1 MTDNRTALAERLE
14 QTIRDLGEHRQ
25 THVVWRDWLLKD
37 PANASVNPHAG
48 SAEFH
53 DNTIKDY
60 DRHLSAIREA
70 AQALRADAGAE
81 AVAAV
86 LRGTKRAHVVWNEG
100 EEETVADGAKLYTRP
115 QPATPQRVPDGMALV
130 EKSIIPLPAI
140 EKGVRT
146 LALARQMGYD
156 DGTLVS
162 MVYCEMLLVADL
174 SSAMLA
180 ALPGDGSAQG
190 GEGCGDHDHAN
201 YIPGCGRC
209 AGTLPAK
216 TTRHVPDR
224 INAVAEKIN
233 RLAWQQH
240 TMGGVGWLGAE
251 LLKLEKELR
260 SLATPARQHAGGGS

>member
-1 MTDNRTALAERLE
+1 MSSEQAFHKAIKPFLTKAQQGKVMEAYREALRSDAEAV
-14 QTIRDLGEHRQ
+14 D
-25 THVVWRDWLLKD
+25 
-37 PANASVNPHAG
+37 
-48 SAEFH
+48 
-53 DNTIKDY
+53 
-60 DRHLSAIREA
+60 LSAALQKVRNRA
-70 AQALRADAGAE
+70 AQAGTAAQHGPAFSEGMRCAANMLESMPIQKSVHFSTPRAVPAGMVQDAKRYRLLRE
-81 AVAAV
+81 
-86 LRGTKRAHVVWNEG
+86 EG
-100 EEETVADGAKLYTRP
+100 RD
-115 QPATPQRVPDGMALV
+115 LV
-130 EKSIIPLPAI
+130 RL
-140 EKGVRT
+140 
-146 LALARQMGYD
+146 LALTVGLNPGGH
-156 DGTLVS
+156 GTYVRALRHTDQLDA
-162 MVYCEMLLVADL
+162 EIDTL
-174 SSAMLA
+174 LA